1 MVLPPNLHP
10 RTVVPYLLIYL
21 EMLHAKRMVHLY
33 HHHRHVLHG
42 CVVMIAKSGA
52 AYLLNLLMSL
62 EKQDGNNF
70 PSCYLSY
77 QLLMVVLACYS
88 NWVHSSFGRCG
99 PFGKKVLLYYF
110 GFWED
115 NPKLL
120 TKNRKTN
127 PNHTDHYIFFLFY
140 NVDMPI

>member
-1 MVLPPNLHP
+1 
-10 RTVVPYLLIYL
+10 
-21 EMLHAKRMVHLY
+21 
-33 HHHRHVLHG
+33 
-42 CVVMIAKSGA
+42 VMIAKSGA

-127 PNHTDHYIFFLFY
+127 PNHTDHYIFFSVLQCGHANLTFQ
-140 NVDMPI
+140 VVSTFAQ